1 MGIARRLGRPRST
14 SWIGKLGSWVSAYSV
29 ERLADE
35 LGLDTSQVYHW
46 IRGDYR
52 LPIQRAIA
60 IAELAR
66 AAGTNLSLEDLYEKD
81 IVRVRCRMRSRSS
94 LPVWRDDPRASL

>member
-1 MGIARRLGRPRST
+1 MSRHSHVKETRGRPRST
-14 SWIGKLGSWVSAYSV
+14 SWSGKLGSWVSAYSI

-35 LGLDTSQVYHW
+35 LGLLDTSQVYHW
-46 IRGDYR
+46 IRGDYK
-52 LPIQRAIA
+52 LPLRRAIA

-66 AAGTNLSLEDLYEKD
+66 AAGTNLSLEDLYETD

-94 LPVWRDDPRASL
+94 LPPR